1 MSPDTMITIAFAL
14 GSALAGAATT
24 AIALV
29 ASLRTDVRW
38 LVKEVDRMSAAL
50 DNLEATTAEHRVKL
64 TTRYWP
70 AADRQL
76 QTAPAPP
83 LR

>member
-1 MSPDTMITIAFAL
+1 MSPDTIISIAFAL

-38 LVKEVDRMSAAL
+38 LVREVDRMGATL
-50 DNLEATTAEHRVKL
+50 DELQEATAEHRARL
-64 TTRYWP
+64 TPRH
-70 AADRQL
+70 
-76 QTAPAPP
+76 
-83 LR
+83 

>member
-1 MSPDTMITIAFAL
+1 MSPDAIISIAFAL

-38 LVKEVDRMSAAL
+38 LVREVDRMGATL
-50 DNLEATTAEHRVKL
+50 DELQETTAEHRAKL
-64 TTRYWP
+64 TTRS
-70 AADRQL
+70 
-76 QTAPAPP
+76 
-83 LR
+83 

>member
-1 MSPDTMITIAFAL
+1 MSPDTMITIAFAI

-38 LVKEVDRMSAAL
+38 LVREVDRMSAAL
-50 DNLEATTAEHRVKL
+50 DNLEAATAEHRAKL
-64 TTRYWP
+64 TTRH
-70 AADRQL
+70 
-76 QTAPAPP
+76 
-83 LR
+83 

>member
-29 ASLRTDVRW
+29 SSLRTDVRW
-38 LVKEVDRMSAAL
+38 LVREVDRMGTAL
-50 DNLEATTAEHRVKL
+50 DDLKSATAEHRAKL
-64 TTRYWP
+64 TTLP
-70 AADRQL
+70 
-76 QTAPAPP
+76 
-83 LR
+83 

>member
-1 MSPDTMITIAFAL
+1 MSPDTIISIAFAL

-38 LVKEVDRMSAAL
+38 LVREVDRMGATL
-50 DNLEATTAEHRVKL
+50 DELQEATAEHRAKL
-64 TTRYWP
+64 TSRH
-70 AADRQL
+70 
-76 QTAPAPP
+76 
-83 LR
+83 

>member
-29 ASLRTDVRW
+29 SSLRTDVRW
-38 LVKEVDRMSAAL
+38 LVREVDRMGAAL
-50 DNLEATTAEHRVKL
+50 ANLEAATAEHRAKL
-64 TTRYWP
+64 TTRH
-70 AADRQL
+70 
-76 QTAPAPP
+76 
-83 LR
+83 